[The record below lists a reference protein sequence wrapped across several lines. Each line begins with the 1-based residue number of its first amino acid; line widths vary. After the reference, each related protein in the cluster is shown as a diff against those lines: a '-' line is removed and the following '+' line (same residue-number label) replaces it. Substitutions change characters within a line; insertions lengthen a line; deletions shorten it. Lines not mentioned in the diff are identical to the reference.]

1 MYFKRPLLYLLKE
14 SINHACGR
22 VYNPRIL
29 NIDAILRPVISWRA
43 SYISIKFLLSI
54 CRILGNWNWTW
65 LFSLVTVLYKSYT
78 VSHCELRYTT

>member
-29 NIDAILRPVISWRA
+29 NIDAILRPVIS
-43 SYISIKFLLSI
+43 
-54 CRILGNWNWTW
+54 
-65 LFSLVTVLYKSYT
+65 
-78 VSHCELRYTT
+78 